1 MPTRKRKSKKQRKR
15 KRDKDTDSSGDET
28 PVEMSEDLLN
38 RNASGPKTSGSKKDR
53 TDADVQK
60 KSSENTPADK
70 SGCKGKRGENI
81 EASAV
86 EASAAPAGR
95 VLLVCLRVL
104 VMLLCSGACS
114 RYQARLLTRR
124 RRERPRRC
132 QKMWRLR

>member
-28 PVEMSEDLLN
+28 PVEMPEDLLN
-38 RNASGPKTSGSKKDR
+38 RNASGPKKDR

-86 EASAAPAGR
+86 EASAATAGR

-104 VMLLCSGACS
+104 VIMLLCSGACS

-124 RRERPRRC
+124 RRERSRRC